1 MRKLK
6 TVQALLLTAAIC
18 AGGATRLMAQAA
30 DQLAAAPAPQS
41 VWNGVY
47 SDSQAYGG
55 EKVSDTVCLGCH
67 GAGLTGGDSGPRLV
81 GEDFLGAW
89 NGRPVSDLFDFISV
103 QMPENAPGTLKKEDV
118 ASVIAYILKVNNMP
132 AGKQALSTE
141 HDALAP
147 IALLAVKP

>member
-1 MRKLK
+1 MLK
-6 TVQALLLTAAIC
+6 KYQALLLTAAIC
-18 AGGATRLMAQAA
+18 AGGATRLMAQTA
-30 DQLAAAPAPQS
+30 DQPAAAPMPQT
-41 VWNGVY
+41 VWSGVY

-89 NGRPVSDLFDFISV
+89 NGRPISDLFDFISDR
-103 QMPENAPGTLKKEDV
+103 MPENAPGTLKKEDV
-118 ASVIAYILKVNNMP
+118 ASVIAYILKVNDMP
-132 AGKQALSTE
+132 AGKQVLPTE

-147 IALLAVKP
+147 IAILAARP